1 MAMQSAQERAQSM
14 YTGIF
19 WEREKENGL
28 KEEKHGNNY
37 NVKCF
42 RELIRGKRIS
52 EH

>member
-1 MAMQSAQERAQSM
+1 M

-37 NVKCF
+37 NVKFF